1 MFMTEKVGG
10 SEETIAV
17 VVVDVQG
24 DFTEAR
30 NGSLAVPD
38 TGGLYIEA
46 VEAAVRR
53 LGEARFLIVGTQ
65 DWHPKDHISFH
76 PNHPGKGIGD
86 VIQVDGRTQVLW
98 PPHCV
103 QGTEGA
109 RVLVDNSLFREF
121 VRKGPHPGFDSYSAF
136 RDDGGNETELDGIL
150 LQGKVRKV
158 VAFGLATDYC
168 VKHTVLDGLRK
179 GYRLIVV
186 EALCRGITPT
196 STHLALDEMRSKG
209 AITLNTLDIDKIRVL

>member
-1 MFMTEKVGG
+1 MTEKAGG

-38 TGGLYIEA
+38 TAGFYIET

-53 LGEARFLIVGTQ
+53 LGEAGFLIVGTQ
-65 DWHPKDHISFH
+65 DWHPKGHISFH
-76 PNHPGKGIGD
+76 SNHRGKGIGD
-86 VIQVDGRTQVLW
+86 VIQVDGRAQILW

-109 RVLVDNSLFREF
+109 RILVDNSLFREF
-121 VRKGPHPGFDSYSAF
+121 IRKGTRSGFDSYSAF
-136 RDDGGNETELDGIL
+136 RDDGGSETELDGIL
-150 LQGKVRKV
+150 IPRKVRKV

-186 EALCRGITPT
+186 EDLCRGITPT
-196 STHLALDEMRSKG
+196 GTHLALDEMRSKG

>member
-1 MFMTEKVGG
+1 M
-10 SEETIAV
+10 EEMNQNDESIAV

-38 TGGLYIEA
+38 TGKDYLEA
-46 VEAAVRR
+46 VESAVRR
-53 LGEARFLIVGTQ
+53 LVEAGFLVIGTQ

-76 PNHPGKGIGD
+76 SNHPGKGMED
-86 VIQVDGRTQVLW
+86 VIHMDGRTQVLW

-103 QGTEGA
+103 QETEGA
-109 RVLVDNSLFREF
+109 RMAVDNSLFRMCI
-121 VRKGPHPGFDSYSAF
+121 RKGAHPGFDSYSAF
-136 RDDGGNETELDGIL
+136 RDDGENETGLDAIL
-150 LQGKVRKV
+150 RRSKVRKV

-179 GYRLIVV
+179 GYRLIVI
-186 EALCRGITPT
+186 EDLCRGVAPT
-196 STHLALDEMRSKG
+196 STGLALDEMRSKG
-209 AITLNTLDIDKIRVL
+209 AITLNTLDIEKIRIL